1 MKKIFI
7 SWFGSFIVM
16 FSLAGLFNGIIIKEF
31 VNNNIVPEMLN
42 LPPNML
48 LIAGGYLL
56 LAVLMVLLFPK
67 VINEEN
73 YSIKSGF
80 MFGVFI
86 SILWLLPISLV
97 LHGAYNFPIL
107 ALLIDSG
114 WAVVEQGLG
123 GIVIGLCYKYIA

>member
-1 MKKIFI
+1 
-7 SWFGSFIVM
+7 M